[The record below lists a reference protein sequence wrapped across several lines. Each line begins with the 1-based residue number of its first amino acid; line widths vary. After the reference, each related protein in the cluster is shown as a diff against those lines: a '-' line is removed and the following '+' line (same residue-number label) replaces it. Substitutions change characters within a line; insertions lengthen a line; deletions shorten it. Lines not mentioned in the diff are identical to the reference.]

1 VSRIVVFG
9 GLNMDLIVEIPVPA
23 GPGETRF
30 GTRFSTTPGGKGG
43 NQAVA
48 AARMIEG
55 SGSVEMIGRVGDDRF
70 GEEMIEALASVGVG
84 TEGVAIDGST
94 TTGIATI
101 FIDAQGENYV
111 NAVYGANARCGAQE
125 LERLRAVLDGASL
138 LLLQQEL
145 PETVTREAIEVAREL
160 GVGVVLDP
168 APTREGMEA
177 AHAQATILT
186 PNEHEAT
193 DLTGVPVTDVA
204 SANEA
209 ARKLHQAGP
218 VAIVT
223 LGELGIW
230 VEGDGLSQH
239 IPAPAVD
246 VVATLAAGDALAGAL
261 GVGIAEGLPLS
272 DAARFGVA
280 CAALSTTREG
290 AQASMPSRAE
300 VDALLKRGW
309 LTARD

>member
-1 VSRIVVFG
+1 VSRLVVFG

-55 SGSVEMIGRVGDDRF
+55 AGSVEMIGRVGDDRF
-70 GEEMIEALASVGVG
+70 GEEMLAALASAGVG
-84 TEGVAIDGST
+84 TQGVAIDRST
-94 TTGIATI
+94 TTGVAMI
-101 FIDAQGENYV
+101 FIDVQGENYV

-125 LERLRAVLDGASL
+125 LERLRTVLDGAGL

-145 PETVTREAIEVAREL
+145 PQAVTREAIEIAREL

-168 APTREGMEA
+168 APTREGMGA
-177 AHAQATILT
+177 AHARATILT
-186 PNEHEAT
+186 PNEHEAA
-193 DLTGVPVTDVA
+193 DLTGLAVTDVA
-204 SANEA
+204 SASAA
-209 ARKLHQAGP
+209 ARTLHEAGP

-239 IPAPAVD
+239 IAAPAVN

-261 GVGIAEGLPLS
+261 AVGVAEGLPLEE
-272 DAARFGVA
+272 AARFGVA
-280 CAALSTTREG
+280 CAALSTTRDG

-309 LTARD
+309 